1 MTQANQ
7 MTPMPTVI
15 RSRLRSATDEP
26 PRRAGDAAAEH
37 VGEAAA
43 AALVEQ
49 DEQDQQAAGDHEHD
63 AVKIRVT
70 AETPNRTVPQRSQ
83 HRHVVE
89 AADAAELVGLQAR
102 AADQGSRRRRPSP

>member
-7 MTPMPTVI
+7 MTPIPTVK

-26 PRRAGDAAAEH
+26 PEGAGDAAAEH

-49 DEQDQQAAGDHEHD
+49 HQQDHE
-63 AVKIRVT
+63 
-70 AETPNRTVPQRSQ
+70 S
-83 HRHVVE
+83 
-89 AADAAELVGLQAR
+89 
-102 AADQGSRRRRPSP
+102 SS